1 MKVGLHTHCS
11 NLETALTLR
20 TRLDLATYFFVS
32 LDFTKRIDI
41 KAVGVVDTA
50 DLSKFKN
57 L

>member
-11 NLETALTLR
+11 NLENALTLR